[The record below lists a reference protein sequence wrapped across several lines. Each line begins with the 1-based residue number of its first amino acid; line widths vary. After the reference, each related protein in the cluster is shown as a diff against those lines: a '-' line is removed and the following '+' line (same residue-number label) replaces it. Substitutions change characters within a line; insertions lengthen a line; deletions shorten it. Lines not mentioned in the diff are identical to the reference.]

1 MPAPPYRHSFRTLAA
16 VALAL
21 ATAGC
26 AVDSAY
32 PSLAPRPIEDMSL
45 AEPVQ
50 RPVPA
55 GTPSA
60 IATAHYAPS
69 VEKARA
75 ADADFRTT
83 LAEAHDALDRGRG
96 AAEGSDEWLAAQQAL
111 SRVETA
117 RDIVTAVLGDL
128 DAARNADAP
137 RADSGEAAA
146 VAHAYDEV
154 HAIDLAEAQALS
166 AAWPGK

>member
-1 MPAPPYRHSFRTLAA
+1 MLA
-16 VALAL
+16 VITLAL

-45 AEPVQ
+45 AEPAQ
-50 RPVPA
+50 RPVPV

-75 ADADFRTT
+75 ADADFRAT
-83 LAEAHDALDRGRG
+83 LAEARGALDRGRG
-96 AAEGSDEWLAAQQAL
+96 AADGSDEWLAAQQAL

-128 DAARNADAP
+128 DAARNGDIP
-137 RADSGEAAA
+137 STDSGEAAA
-146 VAHAYDEV
+146 VARAYEEV
-154 HAIDLAEAQALS
+154 RALDMAEAQALS